1 MESGMSRF
9 DFTDPDAL
17 AALTDM
23 LTAAGVDGLE
33 ISTPDTEVRLVIS
46 VAGHAAKS
54 SSATT
59 VLPRTA
65 ASRVVV
71 KAPIAGHFHLSHPF
85 VIPHDDKYPRVV
97 AADDV
102 VGFIRISQVLVP
114 VRAGRAGSLIG
125 QLAEQDALVGYGDP
139 LFELE
144 LQS

>member
-1 MESGMSRF
+1 MSRF

-33 ISTPDTEVRLVIS
+33 ISTPDTEVRLVIFA
-46 VAGHAAKS
+46 AGNAAKS
-54 SSATT
+54 SSETT

-71 KAPIAGHFHLSHPF
+71 KAPIAGHFHLSHSS
-85 VIPHDDKYPRVV
+85 VVADGDRYPRVV
-97 AADDV
+97 VADDV
-102 VGFIRISQVLVP
+102 IGFIRISQVLVP
-114 VRAGRAGSLIG
+114 VRAGRAGSLTG
-125 QLAEQDALVGYGDP
+125 QLVEQDALVGYGDP